1 MPRRGESQVEIAL
14 LALLLAEFFPEVDA
28 TSELIG
34 EWQRWETL
42 SRTKTLVSRAKAFN
56 PEAAANV
63 QDRHIYRPIPQ
74 TFIDGLKN
82 EDGSDLTDEQ
92 KKAWQNPGY

>member
-1 MPRRGESQVEIAL
+1 MIIMMLQENKKHINGMNIKQCI
-14 LALLLAEFFPEVDA
+14 
-28 TSELIG
+28 
-34 EWQRWETL
+34 
-42 SRTKTLVSRAKAFN
+42 KAFN
-56 PEAAANV
+56 PEAAAGV
-63 QDRHIYRPIPQ
+63 QDRHCYRPIPQ

>member
-1 MPRRGESQVEIAL
+1 M
-14 LALLLAEFFPEVDA
+14 
-28 TSELIG
+28 IG